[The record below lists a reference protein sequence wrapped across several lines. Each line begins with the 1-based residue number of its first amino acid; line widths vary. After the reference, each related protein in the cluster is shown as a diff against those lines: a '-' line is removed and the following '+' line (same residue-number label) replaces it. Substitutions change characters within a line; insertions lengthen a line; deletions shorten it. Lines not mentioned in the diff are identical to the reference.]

1 MRTKTTTNPAFY
13 ADQLRLIL
21 ADEPERLEA
30 ALTDPTS
37 LDLVT
42 WNLFASLDT
51 HQDPDYLAYRFQPFG
66 GTALRAPARI
76 ALWTGKRRGPR
87 LRPSRG
93 YVTTVRER
101 ARSAGGD
108 ATSTQAFEA
117 PVEVPV
123 RIESP
128 DVLVLIETMGRDY
141 PRGVGGRDRIV
152 ELVDA
157 GLEHARRLTK
167 TLAVALVYRSGS
179 NAAAEASARMLALR
193 DPATLAAELPHRHSV
208 PPVVLREMPWQQL
221 ARIWE
226 QEVPYLD
233 LAGQPVRPF
242 IELLRERDLL

>member
-1 MRTKTTTNPAFY
+1 MRTKTRTNPAFY
-13 ADQLRLIL
+13 ADQLRLML
-21 ADEPERLEA
+21 AGEPERLEA

-51 HQDPDYLAYRFQPFG
+51 HQDPDYLAYRLQPFG
-66 GTALRAPARI
+66 GSGIRSPVRI
-76 ALWTGKRRGPR
+76 SMWTGRRRGPR
-87 LRPSRG
+87 LQPSHG

-101 ARSAGGD
+101 AQSVGGD
-108 ATSTQAFEA
+108 ASATEAFEA
-117 PVEVPV
+117 PIEVPV
-123 RIESP
+123 RVESP
-128 DVLVLIETMGRDY
+128 DVLVLTETMGKEY
-141 PRGVGGRDRIV
+141 PYGVGGRDRII

-157 GLEHARRLTK
+157 GLEHARRLSK

-179 NAAAEASARMLALR
+179 NAAAEASARMQALR
-193 DPATLAAELPHRHSV
+193 DPATLAAELPHRQSV

-233 LAGQPVRPF
+233 LGGQPVRPF
-242 IELLRERDLL
+242 IELLHERDLL